1 MRTINSIFKTFLVAL
16 LLAVQV
22 HFAYAQSAA
31 LLPVAPQQ
39 FFDKNGN
46 PVSSGSVGYYIP
58 GTSTPKMVWQDDSQT
73 TPWTNPITLNAG
85 GWPPNNKG
93 IYGNGTYR
101 QIIKDKNQNII
112 SDQPTSATGSGGGSG
127 TSVGDGNSVGT
138 ILTWSGMIAPNQ
150 YQFAYGQSLS
160 RTTYPEL
167 YQALT
172 LNADVTCVG
181 GNTTLTGI
189 SDTNN
194 IPVGANVEGNCIVAG
209 STVISKTI
217 NTITLSI
224 AANVSTTVSAR
235 FFPYGN
241 GNGTTTFNVPDL
253 RGKVIPGRTNMGGVT
268 ASNLTNTYYGSN
280 PDAVGVNGGSQ
291 SKTLVTANLPPYTPT
306 GSLSM
311 NPHNHAIQG
320 SVGAVTNAAG
330 FNVSA
335 TPPSNTAWGVGGAV
349 TYGNTN
355 NTTETGTF
363 NGVAQGGTST
373 AFSLVQPSITLN
385 YVIKVTP
392 DTSISGLFGVASI
405 GGMQGIIACGAGITC
420 SGNTIS
426 SVAPVPGAGGSNNQ
440 LQYNL
445 AGGLA
450 GLTNSVSGYSLISN
464 GVSNLPTFQGFTQA
478 GTNAITRT
486 WQDKARDIL
495 NAKDF
500 GVICDGI
507 TVTTTAL
514 QDAENYRASIGGTL
528 QLPSGSCLTDTI
540 NINRANGGSWSGNG
554 TTLLANSNG
563 DTLMNLSGA
572 TVSSSA
578 KNFTI
583 DSLGFNGNSKTS
595 VSAIYENNPYMT
607 TINNVTI
614 TNVQYA
620 GIFIRGRGVNISNV
634 YQYGQGQWFFTGGGT
649 GVLDR
654 IFEININNVNHQ
666 SLGGSVWEASRWFY
680 FFRAVGVNMNNVITA
695 SLDGAVEAV
704 RAEGAV
710 EGLFINNSIFVWPTI
725 GLDATLGIDSV
736 LPSYIY
742 LNNVG
747 IDQPSV
753 SSVDFNGL
761 VGRFSNFNATF
772 GDARTNSGAG
782 VIIRSGSQDISFDNI
797 RISNMRNTCLAVE
810 AGAVNIRGA
819 SIYNEN
825 CVNGGTGYGLDIGA
839 STASNVRFY
848 GWNTFGT
855 VNATAQTIL
864 NGRSQLPNMVI
875 GGSSSGAISILPQTA
890 SGTYN
895 FNLPTTAGTAGQ
907 CLVSQG
913 GGASPM
919 TWGACSGGG
928 GGTPGGSDTQVQ
940 FNNSGAFG
948 GSANMTWVSP
958 KLTLGAAGTTGQFGI
973 AGTTSGN
980 VTQTV
985 QAVAGTPTI
994 TWGNTSGTPAVTAS
1008 APLAITSSTGNM
1020 TCTTCGVTGSPLSQF
1035 AATTSAQLL
1044 GVISDETGSGLA
1056 VFNNGPTFIAPILGT
1071 PASATLTNA
1080 TGLPISTG
1088 VSGLGTGVATALGI
1102 NIGTAGS
1109 VITNGGALGTPSS
1122 GTLTNATG
1130 LPVSTGISG
1139 LGTGIATWLATP
1151 SSANLAAAVTN
1162 ETGTGLLVFSTSPV
1176 FSTSITSP
1184 IVYGGSA
1191 NGSVLTLQ
1199 STSSG
1204 TPSADSVK
1212 IRANSSDILTVSSTA
1227 VTSSVALR
1235 PGAGSFSAG
1244 VGQIYTVV
1252 GGGANGM
1259 TITAQ
1264 DSGASGTND
1273 FGFFSI
1279 SGGELFTNPHNTND
1293 IKLVGGNGHVRTGSA
1308 APSLSSCGTSPS
1320 ISGSDTAGEVT
1331 MGTTSTGC
1339 VITFAVAFAAA
1350 PYCVVTFQNS
1360 PLASQSYSVSAT
1372 AITTVQTS
1380 TSNNKLN
1387 YNCIARSGG

>member
-1 MRTINSIFKTFLVAL
+1 MRTINSIFKVSFFLFILTVG
-16 LLAVQV
+16 V
-22 HFAYAQSAA
+22 HTAYSQTAA

-101 QIIKDKNQNII
+101 QIIKDKYNNII

-160 RTTYPEL
+160 RVTYPEL
-167 YQALT
+167 YQAVT
-172 LNADVTCVG
+172 LLSDVTCIG
-181 GNTTLTGI
+181 GNATITGI
-189 SDTNN
+189 ADTSN
-194 IPVGANVEGNCIVAG
+194 IPVGSAIEGNCIVAG
-209 STVISKTI
+209 STVISKTL
-217 NTITLSI
+217 NSVTLSV
-224 AANVSTTVSAR
+224 AASISTATSVR
-235 FFPYGN
+235 FYPYGN
-241 GNGTTTFNVPDL
+241 GNGTTTFTVPDL
-253 RGKVIPGRTNMGGVT
+253 RGKVIPGRNNMGGVVS
-268 ASNLTNTYYGSN
+268 SNLTSTYYGSS
-280 PDAVGVNGGSQ
+280 PDAVGANGGTQ
-291 SKTLVTANLPPYTPT
+291 SSTLAQSNLP
-306 GSLSM
+306 
-311 NPHNHAIQG
+311 NVN
-320 SVGAVTNAAG
+320 
-330 FNVSA
+330 FNVSI
-335 TPPSNTAWGVGGAV
+335 PSGQGSHNHSYTIANISSAALQPGGANIP
-349 TYGNTN
+349 YPISASANTDS
-355 NTTETGTF
+355 TTLPALTGT
-363 NGVAQGGTST
+363 AASGGSGT
-373 AFSLVQPSITLN
+373 AFAIIPPSITMN
-385 YVIKVTP
+385 YIIKVTP
-392 DTSISGLFGVASI
+392 DTSVSGLFGVASI
-405 GGMQGIIACGAGITC
+405 GGMQGVITC
-420 SGNTIS
+420 GTGLTCAGNTIS
-426 SVAPVPGAGGSNNQ
+426 AVAPVLSVNTDNVTYSAPFTGGASETQ
-440 LQYNL
+440 TQYN
-445 AGGLA
+445 
-450 GLTNSVSGYSLISN
+450 TQRVSV
-464 GVSNLPTFQGFTQA
+464 
-478 GTNAITRT
+478 
-486 WQDKARDIL
+486 
-495 NAKDF
+495 KDF
-500 GVICDGI
+500 GAVCDGV
-507 TVTTTAL
+507 TVDTTAI
-514 QDAENYRASIGGTL
+514 QAAETWRASVGGILDFPRGT
-528 QLPSGSCLTDTI
+528 CLTDSI
-540 NINRANGGSWSGNG
+540 NINRANGGGWNGHG
-554 TTLLANSNG
+554 TTLLANANG
-563 DTLMNLSGA
+563 TVIMNLSGA
-572 TVSSSA
+572 VVSSA
-578 KNFTI
+578 AENFTI
-583 DSLGFNGNSKTS
+583 DGLGFNGNSKTN
-595 VSAIYENNPYMT
+595 VAAIAENNPYLT

-620 GIFIRGRGVNISNV
+620 GLFTRGRGVNISNV
-634 YQYGQGQWFFTGGGT
+634 TQYGQGQWFFTGGGT
-649 GVLDR
+649 GALDR

-666 SLGGSVWEASRWFY
+666 SLGGSVWEAPRWFY

-695 SLDGAVEAV
+695 SLDGATAAV

-725 GLDATLGIDSV
+725 GLEAVLGIDVV

-747 IDQPSV
+747 IDQPTI

-761 VGRFSNFNATF
+761 VARFSNFNATF
-772 GDARTNSGAG
+772 GDFRTNSGAG
-782 VIIRSGSQDISFDNI
+782 VVIRSGSQDVSFDNM

-810 AGAVNIRGA
+810 AGAVNIRGN

-825 CVNGGTGYGLDIGA
+825 CVNGGAGFGLDIGA
-839 STASNVRFY
+839 STAANVRFY
-848 GWNTFGT
+848 GWNIFGT

-864 NGRSQLPNMVI
+864 DGRSQLPSIVI
-875 GGSSSGAISILPQTA
+875 GGSSSGAISVLPQA
-890 SGTYN
+890 AAGTYN
-895 FNLPTTAGTAGQ
+895 FNLPTSAGTSGGP
-907 CLVSQG
+907 LLSG
-913 GGASPM
+913 GGGSNPQTYGTRSGNTTVFGTTSGTLTSGNCAKFDASGNIVDNGS
-919 TWGACSGGG
+919 TCGGG
-928 GGTPGGSDTQVQ
+928 GGTPGGSNTQVQ

-1008 APLAITSSTGNM
+1008 APLAITAATGNI

-1151 SSANLAAAVTN
+1151 SSANLAAAVTD

-1279 SGGELFTNPHNTND
+1279 SGGELFTNPHSKND
-1293 IKLVGGNGHVRTGSA
+1293 IKLVGGNGHIRTGSA
-1308 APSLSSCGTSPS
+1308 APALSSCGTSPS

-1331 MGTTSTGC
+1331 MGTTATGC
-1339 VITFAVAFAAA
+1339 VITFAIAFAAA

-1387 YNCIARSGG
+1387 YHCIARSGG